1 GKQEVVVTAGPVGGP
16 VGGPAVRRAGPGI
29 GTAMTPAAGTP
40 AVTGRR
46 TRLRLGKD
54 PVGADDPTQV
64 QRAPG
69 DRPDDPTEVAP
80 PRDPT
85 TFAPAPPPPANR

>member
-1 GKQEVVVTAGPVGGP
+1 
-16 VGGPAVRRAGPGI
+16 VRHVGPGI
-29 GTAMTPAAGTP
+29 GTAMTPMEGTP

-46 TRLRLGKD
+46 AWLRKEHRSGAAPTRVAAR
-54 PVGADDPTQV
+54 PEDPTRV
-64 QRAPG
+64 ARDPG

-85 TFAPAPPPPANR
+85 TFAPAPPPPAPVDPTTPLRH